1 MALGFFS
8 KYGLIQF
15 ENEQNANMLQVHV
28 LIDQEMFVGVTTL
41 WRWNKSF
48 KEMIRPYL

>member
-28 LIDQEMFVGVTTL
+28 LIDQETN
-41 WRWNKSF
+41 WARYQRENRK
-48 KEMIRPYL
+48 